1 LKLTII
7 QTKENNA
14 MNNNIEVITW
24 DLQED
29 PRPILNRARAGMTAF
44 FNRAYIEGRI
54 QTTSDPTKY
63 ESPRGYHDWNRA
75 IKFSLNT
82 KASEWGAKRMAII
95 QGILLFHIT
104 NRERVEDWTKD
115 CTDALGFDR
124 PTLAVSSGTDDGVSI
139 FVGEQIDTFASRLVR
154 QEIANRVIRDLTSFD
169 RSIEWSPTYEHLAEE
184 CRLMAAS
191 NN

>member
-1 LKLTII
+1 
-7 QTKENNA
+7 
-14 MNNNIEVITW
+14 
-24 DLQED
+24 
-29 PRPILNRARAGMTAF
+29 
-44 FNRAYIEGRI
+44 
-54 QTTSDPTKY
+54 
-63 ESPRGYHDWNRA
+63 
-75 IKFSLNT
+75 
-82 KASEWGAKRMAII
+82 MAIV

-104 NRERVEDWTKD
+104 NSERVENWTKD
-115 CTDALGFDR
+115 YTDALGFER

-139 FVGEQIDTFASRLVR
+139 FVGEQIDAFASRLVR

>member
-1 LKLTII
+1 
-7 QTKENNA
+7 
-14 MNNNIEVITW
+14 MNNNIEIITW
-24 DLQED
+24 DLLED

-44 FNRAYIEGRI
+44 FNRAYIEGQI
-54 QTTSDPTKY
+54 QTTSDPTNY
-63 ESPRGYHDWNRA
+63 ESPRGYQDWNHA
-75 IKFSLNT
+75 IQFSLNT
-82 KASEWGAKRMAII
+82 KRNEWGAKRMAIV

-104 NRERVEDWTKD
+104 NSERVEDCTKD
-115 CTDALGFDR
+115 YTDALGFNR
-124 PTLAVSSGTDDGVSI
+124 PTLAVSSGTDDGVTI
-139 FVGEQIDTFASRLVR
+139 FMGEQISDFASRLVR